1 MPSLHPLLPAQKLVR
16 LDSAPCR
23 LTPPADVMG
32 SPSAC
37 DECGKKFKVFGLK
50 KKCKHCM
57 DVVCKSCL
65 AAHLELKHTHLNGP
79 PRGLRRRKSLEIFD
93 AAGDDDQELQFL
105 SPIGS
110 PDLELE
116 YADPESLDVLDGVD
130 GVDAVSDEE
139 DGDSD
144 DDELAMTTLV
154 RQSSIEEEEIQYR
167 EMHKIQ
173 GAVATWALKEK
184 QARRD
189 LRVSKKESCC
199 PMGPVFQEVC
209 DYETC
214 SAFAVSYAVAATVAV
229 WAAFGLLLALYLRAR
244 SLPAGFSYVL

>member
-50 KKCKHCM
+50 KNTAPERP
-57 DVVCKSCL
+57 
-65 AAHLELKHTHLNGP
+65 AARPATSQVARDFR
-79 PRGLRRRKSLEIFD
+79 RGRRRRPG
-93 AAGDDDQELQFL
+93 AAVPVPHRL
-105 SPIGS
+105 SGLGARVRRPRVSGR
-110 PDLELE
+110 
-116 YADPESLDVLDGVD
+116 AGR
-130 GVDAVSDEE
+130 GGRVDAVSDEE

-229 WAAFGLLLALYLRAR
+229 WAAFGLLLVLYLRAR